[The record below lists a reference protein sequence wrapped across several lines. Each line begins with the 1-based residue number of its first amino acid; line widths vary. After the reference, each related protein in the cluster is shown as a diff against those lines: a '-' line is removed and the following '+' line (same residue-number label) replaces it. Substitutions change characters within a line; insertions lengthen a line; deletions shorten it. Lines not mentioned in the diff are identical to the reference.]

1 MAGKLNLYK
10 SKKMKKNYC
19 ALIAMGLL
27 SFFSCDNLEH
37 NTDKGNNITTETMQL
52 SVESEPQKENQRREP
67 HPYGGW
73 YCPDNL
79 YGFPVVDFLD
89 WADVPVVNGRMAT
102 QEETW
107 NGSSLIFIDMEKYP
121 DAKPMDII
129 TPKLARYYNDYTQN
143 DELIIVIQAVT
154 VENDSIVGFRYIN
167 GGNGSAR
174 FNEVDFLTDSEVEN
188 LKSWRFISQ
197 TIAIDAKA
205 KDIYKVITDSIYATR
220 LGAGFYEKA
229 IYDSDWNRDS
239 KVVVKDATGVVL
251 RTGRLTAVWPN
262 LYIQIDYNF
271 DGVNYVEK
279 LFLSSDEEGESTEL
293 ILVAGPFNDDF
304 NEQKKS
310 WNSWGYTL
318 KVLSEQRKWI
328 GI

>member
-1 MAGKLNLYK
+1 
-10 SKKMKKNYC
+10 MKRKYC
-19 ALIAMGLL
+19 VLIALGLL

-37 NTDKGNNITTETMQL
+37 NTDKGNNIATETKQL
-52 SVESEPQKENQRREP
+52 SAESEPQKENQRREP
-67 HPYGGW
+67 HQYGGW

-79 YGFPVVDFLD
+79 NGFPVVDFLD

-102 QEETW
+102 QEDTW
-107 NGSSLIFIDMEKYP
+107 NGSSLMFIDMAKYP
-121 DAKPMDII
+121 DAKTMDIT
-129 TPKLARYYNDYTQN
+129 TPKLARYYNEYSQN

-154 VENDSIVGFRYIN
+154 VENDSVVGFRYIN

-174 FNEVDFLTDSEVEN
+174 FNEVEFLTDSEVEN
-188 LKSWRFISQ
+188 LKSSRFISQ

-205 KDIYKVITDSIYATR
+205 KDIYTVITDPIYAKR
-220 LGAGFYEKA
+220 LGEGFYEKA
-229 IYDSDWNRDS
+229 IYESDWSRDS

-251 RTGRLTAVWPN
+251 RTGRLTAAWPS

-271 DGVNYVEK
+271 DGANYVEK
-279 LFLSSDEEGESTEL
+279 LFLSSDEKGENTEL
-293 ILVAGPFNDDF
+293 ILVAGPFNDNF
-304 NEQKKS
+304 NEQKES
-310 WNSWGYTL
+310 WNSWCHTL

>member
-1 MAGKLNLYK
+1 
-10 SKKMKKNYC
+10 MKKNYC

-27 SFFSCDNLEH
+27 SIFSCDNFEP
-37 NTDKGNNITTETMQL
+37 NADKEIKSATETRQL
-52 SVESEPQKENQRREP
+52 SAESEPQEENERREP
-67 HPYGGW
+67 HNYGGW

-79 YGFPVVDFLD
+79 NGFPVVDFSD

-102 QEETW
+102 QEDTR
-107 NGSSLIFIDMEKYP
+107 NGSSLMFIDMAKYP
-121 DAKPMDII
+121 DAKPMDIT
-129 TPKLARYYNDYTQN
+129 TPKLARYYNEYSQN

-154 VENDSIVGFRYIN
+154 VENDSVVGFRYIN

-174 FNEVDFLTDSEVEN
+174 FHEVDFLTDPEVEN
-188 LKSWRFISQ
+188 LKSSRFISQ

-220 LGAGFYEKA
+220 LGEGFYENV
-229 IYDSDWNRDS
+229 IYESDWNRDS
-239 KVVVKDATGVVL
+239 KVVVKDVSGDIL
-251 RTGRLTAVWPN
+251 RTGRLTAVWPS

-271 DGVNYVEK
+271 EGVNYVEK
-279 LFLSSDEEGESTEL
+279 LFLSSYEEGESTEL

>member
-1 MAGKLNLYK
+1 
-10 SKKMKKNYC
+10 MKRKYC
-19 ALIAMGLL
+19 VLIALGLL

-37 NTDKGNNITTETMQL
+37 NTDKGNNIATETKQL
-52 SVESEPQKENQRREP
+52 SAESEPQKENERREP
-67 HPYGGW
+67 HKYGGW

-79 YGFPVVDFLD
+79 YGFPVVDFSN

-102 QEETW
+102 QEDTW
-107 NGSSLIFIDMEKYP
+107 NGSSLMFIDMAKYP
-121 DAKPMDII
+121 DAKPMDIT
-129 TPKLARYYNDYTQN
+129 TPKLARYYNEYSQN

-154 VENDSIVGFRYIN
+154 VENDSVVGFRYIN

-174 FNEVDFLTDSEVEN
+174 FNEVEFLTDSEVEN
-188 LKSWRFISQ
+188 LKSSRFISQ

-205 KDIYKVITDSIYATR
+205 KDIYKVITDSIYAKR
-220 LGAGFYEKA
+220 LGEGFYEKA
-229 IYDSDWNRDS
+229 IYESDWSRDS

-251 RTGRLTAVWPN
+251 RTGRLTAAWPS

-271 DGVNYVEK
+271 DGGNYVEK
-279 LFLSSDEEGESTEL
+279 LFLSSDEKGENTEL
-293 ILVAGPFNDDF
+293 ILVAGPFNDNF
-304 NEQKKS
+304 NEQKES
-310 WNSWGYTL
+310 WNSWCHTL

>member
-1 MAGKLNLYK
+1 
-10 SKKMKKNYC
+10 MKRKYC
-19 ALIAMGLL
+19 VLIALGLL

-37 NTDKGNNITTETMQL
+37 STDKGNNIATETKQL
-52 SVESEPQKENQRREP
+52 SAESEPQKENERREP
-67 HPYGGW
+67 HKYGGW

-79 YGFPVVDFLD
+79 YGFPVVDFSD

-102 QEETW
+102 QEDTW
-107 NGSSLIFIDMEKYP
+107 NGSSLMFIDMAKYP
-121 DAKPMDII
+121 DAKPMDIT
-129 TPKLARYYNDYTQN
+129 TPKLARYFNEYSQN

-154 VENDSIVGFRYIN
+154 VENDSVVGFRYIN

-174 FNEVDFLTDSEVEN
+174 FNEVEFLTDSEVEN
-188 LKSWRFISQ
+188 LKSSRFISQ

-205 KDIYKVITDSIYATR
+205 KDIYKVITDSIYAKR
-220 LGAGFYEKA
+220 LGEGFYEKA
-229 IYDSDWNRDS
+229 IYESDWSRDS

-251 RTGRLTAVWPN
+251 RTGRLTAVWPS

-271 DGVNYVEK
+271 DGANYVEK
-279 LFLSSDEEGESTEL
+279 LFLSSDEKGENTEL
-293 ILVAGPFNDDF
+293 ILVAGPFNDNF
-304 NEQKKS
+304 NEQKES
-310 WNSWGYTL
+310 WNSWCHTL

>member
-1 MAGKLNLYK
+1 
-10 SKKMKKNYC
+10 MKKKYC
-19 ALIAMGLL
+19 AFIAMGLL
-27 SFFSCDNLEH
+27 SFFSCDNLELNADIENN
-37 NTDKGNNITTETMQL
+37 NTIETKQR
-52 SVESEPQKENQRREP
+52 SAESEPKKGNERREP
-67 HPYGGW
+67 HNYGGW

-79 YGFPVVDFLD
+79 YGFPVVDFSD
-89 WADVPVVNGRMAT
+89 WVDVPVVNGRMAT
-102 QEETW
+102 YEDTR
-107 NGSSLIFIDMEKYP
+107 NGSSLMFIDMAKYP

-129 TPKLARYYNDYTQN
+129 TPKLARYYNEYTQN

-154 VENDSIVGFRYIN
+154 VENDSVVGFRYIN

-174 FNEVDFLTDSEVEN
+174 FNEVEFLTDSEVEN
-188 LKSWRFISQ
+188 LKSSRFISQ

-220 LGAGFYEKA
+220 LGEGFYEEA

-239 KVVVKDATGVVL
+239 KVVVKDATGAVL

-271 DGVNYVEK
+271 EGANYVEK
-279 LFLSSDEEGESTEL
+279 LFFSSGEEGESTEL

-310 WNSWGYTL
+310 WNSWVYTL

>member
-1 MAGKLNLYK
+1 
-10 SKKMKKNYC
+10 MKKNYC

-27 SFFSCDNLEH
+27 SFFSCDNLEL
-37 NTDKGNNITTETMQL
+37 NTDKENNNDTETRQL
-52 SVESEPQKENQRREP
+52 SAESEPQEENERREP
-67 HPYGGW
+67 HNYGGW

-79 YGFPVVDFLD
+79 NGFPVVDFSD

-102 QEETW
+102 QEDTR
-107 NGSSLIFIDMEKYP
+107 NGSSLMFIDMAKYP
-121 DAKPMDII
+121 DAKPMDIT
-129 TPKLARYYNDYTQN
+129 TPKLARYYNEYSQN

-154 VENDSIVGFRYIN
+154 VENDSVVGFRYIN

-174 FNEVDFLTDSEVEN
+174 FHEVDFLTDPEVEN
-188 LKSWRFISQ
+188 LISSRFISQ
-197 TIAIDAKA
+197 TITIDAKA

-220 LGAGFYEKA
+220 LGEGFYEKA
-229 IYDSDWNRDS
+229 IYESDWNRDS
-239 KVVVKDATGVVL
+239 KVDVKDASGDIL
-251 RTGRLTAVWPN
+251 RTGRLTAVWPS

-271 DGVNYVEK
+271 EGVNYVEK
-279 LFLSSDEEGESTEL
+279 LFLSSDEEGQSTEL

-304 NEQKKS
+304 DEQKES
-310 WNSWGYTL
+310 WNSWGHTL

>member
-1 MAGKLNLYK
+1 
-10 SKKMKKNYC
+10 MKRKYC
-19 ALIAMGLL
+19 VLIALGLL

-37 NTDKGNNITTETMQL
+37 NTDKGNNIATETKQL
-52 SVESEPQKENQRREP
+52 SAESEPQKENERREP
-67 HPYGGW
+67 HKYGGW

-79 YGFPVVDFLD
+79 YGFPVVDFSD

-102 QEETW
+102 QEDTW
-107 NGSSLIFIDMEKYP
+107 NGSSLMFIDMAKYP
-121 DAKPMDII
+121 DAKPMDIT
-129 TPKLARYYNDYTQN
+129 TPKLARYFNEYSQN

-154 VENDSIVGFRYIN
+154 VENDSVVGFRYIN

-174 FNEVDFLTDSEVEN
+174 FNEVEFLTDSEVEN
-188 LKSWRFISQ
+188 LKSSRFISQ

-205 KDIYKVITDSIYATR
+205 KDIYKVITDSIYAKR
-220 LGAGFYEKA
+220 LGEGFYEKA
-229 IYDSDWNRDS
+229 IYESDWSRDS

-251 RTGRLTAVWPN
+251 RTGRLTAAWPS

-271 DGVNYVEK
+271 DGGNYVEK
-279 LFLSSDEEGESTEL
+279 LFLSSDEKGENTEL
-293 ILVAGPFNDDF
+293 ILVAGPFNDNF
-304 NEQKKS
+304 NEQKES
-310 WNSWGYTL
+310 WNSWCHTL

>member
-1 MAGKLNLYK
+1 
-10 SKKMKKNYC
+10 MKRKYC
-19 ALIAMGLL
+19 VLIALGLL

-37 NTDKGNNITTETMQL
+37 NTDKGNNIATETKQL
-52 SVESEPQKENQRREP
+52 SAESEPQKENERREP
-67 HPYGGW
+67 HKYGGW

-79 YGFPVVDFLD
+79 YGFPVVDFSD

-107 NGSSLIFIDMEKYP
+107 NGSSLMFIDMAKYP
-121 DAKPMDII
+121 DAKPMDIT
-129 TPKLARYYNDYTQN
+129 TPKLARYYNEYSQN

-154 VENDSIVGFRYIN
+154 VENDSVVGFRYIN

-174 FNEVDFLTDSEVEN
+174 FNEVEFLTDSEVEN
-188 LKSWRFISQ
+188 LKSSRFISQ

-205 KDIYKVITDSIYATR
+205 KDIYKVITDSIYAKR
-220 LGAGFYEKA
+220 LGEGFYEKA
-229 IYDSDWNRDS
+229 IYESDWSRDS

-251 RTGRLTAVWPN
+251 RTGRLTAAWLS

-271 DGVNYVEK
+271 DGANYVEK
-279 LFLSSDEEGESTEL
+279 LFLSSDEKGENTEL
-293 ILVAGPFNDDF
+293 ILVAGPFNDNF
-304 NEQKKS
+304 NEQKES
-310 WNSWGYTL
+310 WNSWCHTL